1 MSTEGRYPPGSTGVP
16 VVGDTVNLSRDI
28 FGFYEQLQEEYGRI
42 ASYQVFGTN
51 ACMVADPDAIERILL
66 DDHESYEK
74 GDILTQTLGDAMGED
89 LFLTDGAQ
97 WQRQRTAMQPAFYR
111 ERLNTYVPV
120 MRATAE
126 STINEWVDGNVVE
139 LHEAMTQTTI
149 DVLGRTLFG
158 VNVANKPVVAEASA
172 AILARTNT
180 NRFWSFLPTSVPTPT
195 NIQYK
200 RELDRLRGF
209 VDDLATQRREQSP
222 EARGDDLLSILIRFT
237 ETSEFD
243 WEELRDNII
252 TFLFAGH
259 ETIALGLTYTLLC
272 LARDHDE
279 QARVRDEIETI
290 CDGPVTAEDLP
301 DLERT
306 QQAVDE
312 SLRLYPPVYLFFREP
327 VRGVELGDYEVPAG
341 TTLVLPQWVVH
352 RDPEW
357 WDAPESFRPE
367 RFARDAE
374 RPEYAYF
381 PFGGGPRH
389 CIGMR
394 FARMEIRVV
403 LATILSQYEL
413 ELVSNPNP
421 DLVASSNLKPG
432 EPIKVRV
439 HERA

>member
-1 MSTEGRYPPGSTGVP
+1 MSTEGRFLSGSTGVP
-16 VVGDTVNLSRDI
+16 VVGDTVDLSRDI

-51 ACMVADPDAIERILL
+51 ACMIADPDAIERILL
-66 DDHESYEK
+66 ETTRVTRREMSSLK
-74 GDILTQTLGDAMGED
+74 PFDAMGEG

-97 WQRQRTAMQPAFYR
+97 WQRQRTATQPAFYR

-126 STINEWVDGNVVE
+126 STINEWLDGNVVE

-195 NIQYK
+195 NIRYK

-259 ETIALGLTYTLLC
+259 ETTALGLTSTLLC

-290 CDGPVTAEDLP
+290 CDGPVTAEDLS
-301 DLERT
+301 DLEHSR
-306 QQAVDE
+306 QSMSRCACI
-312 SLRLYPPVYLFFREP
+312 
-327 VRGVELGDYEVPAG
+327 
-341 TTLVLPQWVVH
+341 
-352 RDPEW
+352 
-357 WDAPESFRPE
+357 RPCTCSSANP
-367 RFARDAE
+367 FAA
-374 RPEYAYF
+374 
-381 PFGGGPRH
+381 
-389 CIGMR
+389 
-394 FARMEIRVV
+394 
-403 LATILSQYEL
+403 
-413 ELVSNPNP
+413 SN
-421 DLVASSNLKPG
+421 
-432 EPIKVRV
+432 
-439 HERA
+439 